1 MANGYLTPAQ
11 VAEQLQLGIETI
23 YRYLRSK
30 KLRGV
35 RVSHKCWRISEAEL
49 ERFMKSTNA

>member
-1 MANGYLTPAQ
+1 MTNGYLTPVQ
-11 VAEQLQLGIETI
+11 VAEQLQLGVETI

-49 ERFMKSTNA
+49 ERFMRSTS